1 MCPISKKSLSYCFGF
16 DLAQPSGLERYSQL
30 KSQQKVAR
38 PYNTLRRIYS
48 ETDDYF
54 VRAFPE
60 AVARNKK
67 RPVPAEKRL
76 LHDPGSGNPASL
88 RKPGFLAAR

>member
-1 MCPISKKSLSYCFGF
+1 MCPISKKSLSSCFGF

-30 KSQQKVAR
+30 KSQRKEAR
-38 PYNTLRRIYS
+38 PYNTLRPIYS
-48 ETDDYF
+48 ETDDCF

-67 RPVPAEKRL
+67 CPVPAEKRL
-76 LHDPGSGNPASL
+76 LHEPRSGNPTSL
-88 RKPGFLAAR
+88 RKSGFLAAR